1 MSLPMPNEFPDYLD
15 VDYEDGDDEDPADY
29 PHVNDK
35 IEKAIEITRKGLEE
49 YENPVVMWTGGKD
62 STLTLYFVKEVAEQY
77 DLEVPPVVFIDH
89 YQHFDELIDFVEHW
103 ADEWDLDV
111 IWARNT
117 DVGDYVEEHDL
128 EPGDDIP
135 IDELS
140 EHNQHHVREILEY
153 EEDAFPF
160 LLDTYVGNHL
170 LKTVALNDA
179 IEEHD
184 VDGII
189 SGIRWDEQESRA
201 DETFF
206 SPRHDPDIYPPHDRI
221 QTILQFDEAAVW
233 EAFWNFVVPDTV
245 EAFPDEGHVPET
257 DDDLPEGVEQEDIPV
272 SPKYFAGFRSLG
284 SEVSTDKAAEEPA
297 WQQDLDT
304 TTERA
309 GRAQDKEDLMERLR
323 DLGYM

>member
-1 MSLPMPNEFPDYLD
+1 MPDFPDYLD
-15 VDYEDGDDEDPADY
+15 VDYTDGEGETPADY
-29 PHVNDK
+29 PTIEDK
-35 IEKAIEITRKGLEE
+35 IEKAIEVTKRGLEG
-49 YENPVVMWTGGKD
+49 YRNPAVMWTGGKD
-62 STLTLYFVKEVAEQY
+62 STLTLYFIKEVAERY
-77 DLEVPPVVFIDH
+77 DLEVPPAVFIDH
-89 YQHFDELIDFVEHW
+89 FQHFDEIHDFVDRW
-103 ADEWDLDV
+103 AEAWDLDV
-111 IWARNT
+111 VYARNE
-117 DVGDYVEEHDL
+117 DVGAYVDDHDL

-135 IDELS
+135 VSALS
-140 EHNQHHVREILEY
+140 EHNQHHVRELLEY
-153 EEDAFPF
+153 DEDTFPF

-179 IEEHD
+179 LESHD
-184 VDGII
+184 IDGVI
-189 SGIRWDEQESRA
+189 SGVRWDEQEARA

-221 QTILQFDEAAVW
+221 QPILQFDEAAVW

-245 EAFPDEGHVPET
+245 EGFPEEGYVPESA
-257 DDDLPEGVEQEDIPV
+257 DDLPNGLTMADVPI

-284 SEVSTDKAAEEPA
+284 SEVSTDKTTDEPA
-297 WQQDLDT
+297 WLQDVEN

>member
-1 MSLPMPNEFPDYLD
+1 MAAFPEYLE
-15 VDYEDGDDEDPADY
+15 VDYEDGDGEDPADY
-29 PHVNDK
+29 PTIEDK
-35 IEKAIEITRKGLEE
+35 IEKAIEVTRVGLEE

-62 STLTLYFVKEVAEQY
+62 STLTLYFIKEVAEQF

-89 YQHFDELIDFVEHW
+89 FQHFDDLHDFVEKW
-103 ADEWDLDV
+103 ADEWDLEV
-111 IWARNT
+111 IYARNE
-117 DVGDYVEEHDL
+117 DVGAYVEEHDL
-128 EPGDDIP
+128 EPGDDID
-135 IDELS
+135 ISALS
-140 EHNQHHVREILEY
+140 EHNQHHVRDLLEY
-153 EEDAFPF
+153 EEDTLPF

-179 IEEHD
+179 LEEYD
-184 VDGII
+184 VDGVI
-189 SGIRWDEQESRA
+189 SGVRWDEQEARA

-221 QTILQFDEAAVW
+221 QPILQFAEPDVW
-233 EAFWNFVVPDTV
+233 DAFWHFVVPDTV
-245 EAFPDEGHVPET
+245 AEFPDEGYVPQA
-257 DDDLPEGVEQEDIPV
+257 DDDLPGELTKDDIPV

-297 WQQDLDT
+297 WLQDMEN